1 MRSRAFILPFVAA
14 ATLLTT
20 LAVDCAMGQLL
31 PSFGRDRA
39 GTSGYQFLKI
49 PVDARSAAMS
59 QTVASNAFDVSSL
72 FWNPALAAQVTHK
85 TAFGAGYT
93 GYFADVSLSYLG
105 LLHQVG
111 SFKVGLSVQSMI
123 SGDMD
128 VTTEFQPFGTGET
141 FQAVDL
147 AAGLT
152 LAQQL
157 TDLFSYGVTARYV
170 QESLAE
176 IHARTVVFDTG
187 IFYRVGA
194 TGAQMAVVI
203 QNFGFDSS
211 VSGEIERV
219 TLDDVS
225 LLENEF
231 ESYTPPTTF
240 LLGLTYNV
248 FHRNGDQ
255 DLTVSAQLNNPNDN
269 AESLNIGVEYV
280 WQQILAL
287 RSGYRFGVEEATTPS
302 FGIGLMIPGNGPSAR
317 FDYAFTSLGRLGAVH
332 RVGIELNF

>member
-1 MRSRAFILPFVAA
+1 MIGKSLILSLAGAAILVATLVPSDAA
-14 ATLLTT
+14 A
-20 LAVDCAMGQLL
+20 QLL

-59 QTVASNAFDVSSL
+59 QTVASNAFDVSAL
-72 FWNPALAAQVTHK
+72 FWNPALAAQIDHK
-85 TAFGAGYT
+85 TSFGT
-93 GYFADVSLSYLG
+93 GLTSYFADVDLSYVGVLR
-105 LLHQVG
+105 QVG

-123 SGDMD
+123 SGDMI

-147 AAGLT
+147 AVGLT

-170 QESLAE
+170 QESIAE

-203 QNFGFDSS
+203 KNFGFDSS
-211 VSGEIERV
+211 VSGEIERI
-219 TLDDVS
+219 T
-225 LLENEF
+225 LENVVVI
-231 ESYTPPTTF
+231 ESDFKSFTPPTTF
-240 LLGLTYNV
+240 LLGITYDV
-248 FHRNGDQ
+248 FHQSADQ
-255 DLTVSAQLNNPNDN
+255 SLVVSGQLNNPNDN
-269 AESLNIGVEYV
+269 AESFNVGVEYV
-280 WQQILAL
+280 WQQLLAL
-287 RSGYRFGVEEATTPS
+287 RTGYRFGVEELSVPS
-302 FGIGLMIPGNGPSAR
+302 FGLGLMLPTSPTAR
-317 FDYAFTSLGRLGAVH
+317 FDYAFTSLERLGSVH
-332 RVGIELNF
+332 RLGLEVNF